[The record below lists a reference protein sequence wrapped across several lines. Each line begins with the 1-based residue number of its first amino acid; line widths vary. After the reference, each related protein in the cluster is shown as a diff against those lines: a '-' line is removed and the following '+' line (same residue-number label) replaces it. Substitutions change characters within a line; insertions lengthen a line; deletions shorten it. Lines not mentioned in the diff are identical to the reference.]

1 MLVIAGSHRSKR
13 RGTKRLRNIHIAV
26 AILGSLPC
34 LDRAAA
40 AESGPDKRP
49 TLRVPLT
56 AACSY
61 NECTPPWGDRT
72 WQPRFKFAAAA
83 GTGEWAA
90 EFALPLNIFL
100 KNKTLASQIGFNIRR
115 SGMPGEETHCWQG
128 TPENPGEWGVLTGI
142 PARDSLPGP
151 DYSTRGLNRKGELYV
166 LSDTRPVRGVAEL
179 RVFDRRGKYLRT
191 IMPLNPTLPRSSVRD
206 LCRKTAREAG
216 TELVIPK
223 LFQPWG
229 ERSMYGDWWHH
240 PQKIALA
247 PGGDL
252 IMSNIYR
259 GTLWRMRPDGG
270 LPLEGWTSFY
280 HRGRNEPFE
289 STVWTQEFW
298 HCFELK
304 NYMPFHALHYPY
316 FCFDPGGLLYV
327 SAGQSSRPTKQYAYH
342 FEVGEN
348 DVNYHWEMSGKEGR
362 GWRLFWGEPAASSSS
377 FTRTENQNGESGR
390 RSAQP
395 GRCNGRRSRRSPHPW
410 A

>member
-26 AILGSLPC
+26 AILGSLLC

-179 RVFDRRGKYLRT
+179 RVFDRRGRALRT
-191 IMPLNPTLPRSSVRD
+191 ITHPSIQRITGIAVDSKRSWVYVAHTAHQHLSEHTIKVFDLTAVEFIGHAAELRGDVGCVRLKQWNDIERSSRH
-206 LCRKTAREAG
+206 CR
-216 TELVIPK
+216 P
-223 LFQPWG
+223 
-229 ERSMYGDWWHH
+229 S
-240 PQKIALA
+240 
-247 PGGDL
+247 
-252 IMSNIYR
+252 
-259 GTLWRMRPDGG
+259 
-270 LPLEGWTSFY
+270 TS
-280 HRGRNEPFE
+280 P
-289 STVWTQEFW
+289 
-298 HCFELK
+298 
-304 NYMPFHALHYPY
+304 
-316 FCFDPGGLLYV
+316 
-327 SAGQSSRPTKQYAYH
+327 
-342 FEVGEN
+342 
-348 DVNYHWEMSGKEGR
+348 
-362 GWRLFWGEPAASSSS
+362 RL
-377 FTRTENQNGESGR
+377 
-390 RSAQP
+390 
-395 GRCNGRRSRRSPHPW
+395 
-410 A
+410 